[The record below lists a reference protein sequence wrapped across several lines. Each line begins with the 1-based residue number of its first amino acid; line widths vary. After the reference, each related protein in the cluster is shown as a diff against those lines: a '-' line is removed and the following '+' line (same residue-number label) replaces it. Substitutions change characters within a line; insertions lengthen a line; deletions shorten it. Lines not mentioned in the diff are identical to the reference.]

1 MEIIKASL
9 AAALMQ
15 SGGGSVDYC
24 DYIKN
29 LPTCQ
34 GGSIGTGYH
43 YFIKYEQLQDINYYG
58 VPSAAVSDIG
68 DVIFDY
74 QYRKVYNY
82 FCCVYENT
90 KPNDMLYAVG
100 SGSTFSYTSR
110 QRDVY
115 QYLPQQ
121 TYTLYDT
128 YVETPSAGM
137 TMTKTDNPTQYDF
150 TVSATATQPVHWV
163 RYSDPETIG
172 SEGDTTHTGSVYF
185 NVTSYTNNPIYTSM
199 SQTELQAEIKNIIRD
214 LYTHQS

>member
-1 MEIIKASL
+1 MELIKASL
-9 AAALMQ
+9 LSAVMQ

-34 GGSIGTGYH
+34 GGPIGTGYH
-43 YFIKYEQLQDINYYG
+43 YFIKYEQLQDINYDG

-82 FCCVYENT
+82 FCCVYDNT
-90 KPNDMLYAVG
+90 KPDMLYAVG

-137 TMTKTDNPTQYDF
+137 TMSITPNPTQYGI
-150 TVSATATQPVHWV
+150 TLSASTQQPVHWV
-163 RYSDPETIG
+163 RYISPDVVG
-172 SEGDTTHTGSVYF
+172 SEGDTTHTGSIFF
-185 NVTSYTNNPIYTSM
+185 NATSYTNNPIYTSL
-199 SQTELQAEIKNIIRD
+199 SQAELQAEIKNIVRD
-214 LYTHQS
+214 LYTHPQS